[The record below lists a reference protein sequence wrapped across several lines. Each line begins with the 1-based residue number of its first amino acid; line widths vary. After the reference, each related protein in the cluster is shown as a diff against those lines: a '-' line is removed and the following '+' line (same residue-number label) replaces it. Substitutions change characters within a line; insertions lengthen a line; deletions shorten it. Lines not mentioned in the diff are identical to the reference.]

1 MSEPLLSMPKPH
13 VLALLVLFL
22 FLTVPP
28 LRAAV
33 QELDNIVAIINDDV
47 ITKTE
52 LDTKTREMLTQLTQK
67 QTNLP
72 PMEIIREQILER
84 MISTRL
90 QLQAAKR
97 LGISVDDATITKAI
111 ANIAETNHITLLQLR
126 ETLEADG
133 ISFPLFREQLREDIL
148 INRLKQKEVINRIVV
163 TEQDIKNFLAR
174 EMGTSRQRSSVHL
187 LHILI
192 ATPEGA
198 SPQDVQEAKKRAEE
212 IYTELKQGADF
223 GELAIRYSDGRQ
235 ALEGGELGWLETSRI
250 PSLFTKVV
258 DEMEAGDISEPIR
271 NASGFHIVKL
281 AEVEGGN
288 KLIVNQTH
296 ARHILITTNEIISD
310 NEARQRLETLRERI
324 VNGESFE
331 SLARS
336 HSDDKASA
344 IKGGDLGWT
353 TPGDLVPAFEEQLDA
368 LAINEIS
375 HPFKTQFGWHLV
387 QPLERRQHDNTEAVL
402 QNKARQ
408 EIQKQK
414 SDEAIELWLRQ
425 LRDEAYVEVLLDESD
440 TP

>member
-1 MSEPLLSMPKPH
+1 MSEFTTLSYPRQLILL
-13 VLALLVLFL
+13 LLILLPGVS
-22 FLTVPP
+22 PP
-28 LRAAV
+28 QAAV
-33 QELDNIVAIINDDV
+33 QELDNIVAIVNDDV

-52 LDTKTREMLTQLTQK
+52 LDTKTREMLAQLTQK

-90 QLQAAKR
+90 QLQAAQR
-97 LGISVDDATITKAI
+97 LGISVDDATVTKAI
-111 ANIAETNHITLLQLR
+111 SNIAETNNITLLQLR

-174 EMGTSRQRSSVHL
+174 ELGTSRQRSAVHL
-187 LHILI
+187 THILI

-198 SPQDVQEAKKRAEE
+198 SPQDVQAARKQAEE
-212 IYTELKQGADF
+212 IHQQLQEGADF
-223 GELAIRYSDGRQ
+223 AELAIRYSDGRQ
-235 ALEGGELGWLETSRI
+235 ALEGGDLGWIETSRI
-250 PSLFTKVV
+250 PSLFTSVV
-258 DEMEAGDISEPIR
+258 DEMEPGDISDPIR
-271 NASGFHIVKL
+271 NASGYHIVKL
-281 AEVEGGN
+281 TEVEGGN
-288 KLIVNQTH
+288 KLIINQTH
-296 ARHILITTNEIISD
+296 ARHILINTNEIVSD

-331 SLARS
+331 TLARS

-353 TPGDLVPAFEEQLDA
+353 SPGDLVPAFEEQMNA
-368 LAINEIS
+368 LALNEIS

-402 QNKARQ
+402 KNKARQ

-425 LRDEAYVEVLLDESD
+425 LRDEAYVEVLLEESD